1 MATATKRKPRK
12 SSKKRPVKTVAAT
25 NTNMQSRLNSLR
37 ADFDALQHDVRGLA
51 SDVGDAASTQVQE
64 LMTDAIGSANDAVER
79 VSEWST
85 ENLNGVRDAVKTQP
99 LAACML
105 SMSAGALIGAL
116 LLR

>member
-1 MATATKRKPRK
+1 MARVATRKRKNGT
-12 SSKKRPVKTVAAT
+12 VKTASAS
-25 NTNMQSRLNSLR
+25 NTAMQSRLNSLR
-37 ADFDALQHDVRGLA
+37 ADIDALQHDVRGLA

-64 LMTDAIGSANDAVER
+64 LMSDAIGTATEAVDR
-79 VSEWST
+79 VSEWGA
-85 ENLNGVRDAVKTQP
+85 ENLAGVRSAVKMQP

>member
-1 MATATKRKPRK
+1 MARTATRKRKK
-12 SSKKRPVKTVAAT
+12 SIVKTVKAA
-25 NTNMQSRLNSLR
+25 NTGMQSRLNSLR

-51 SDVGDAASTQVQE
+51 SDVGDAASSQAKE
-64 LMTDAIGSANDAVER
+64 IMTDAIGTATDAVDR
-79 VSEWST
+79 VSEWGA
-85 ENLNGVRDAVKTQP
+85 ENLAGVRTAVKTQP

>member
-1 MATATKRKPRK
+1 MAKRATRKRKK
-12 SSKKRPVKTVAAT
+12 STVTTVKAAT
-25 NTNMQSRLNSLR
+25 GMQSRLNSLR

-51 SDVGDAASTQVQE
+51 SDVGDAASTQAKEIVS
-64 LMTDAIGSANDAVER
+64 DAIGTATEAVDR
-79 VSEWST
+79 VSEWGA
-85 ENLNGVRDAVKTQP
+85 ENLAGVRSAVKTQP

>member
-1 MATATKRKPRK
+1 MARTVTRKRK
-12 SSKKRPVKTVAAT
+12 KRTVKTVKAA
-25 NTNMQSRLNSLR
+25 NTGMQSRLNSLR

-51 SDVGDAASTQVQE
+51 SDVGDVASSQAKE
-64 LMTDAIGSANDAVER
+64 FMNDATRTANEAVDR
-79 VSEWST
+79 VSEWGA
-85 ENLNGVRDAVKTQP
+85 ENLAGARSAVKAQP

>member
-1 MATATKRKPRK
+1 MATATRRKRRT
-12 SSKKRPVKTVAAT
+12 RTVKAS
-25 NTNMQSRLNSLR
+25 NTGMQSRLNSLR

-51 SDVGDAASTQVQE
+51 TDVGDAASNQVQE
-64 LMTDAIGSANDAVER
+64 LMSDAMDTASGAVDR
-79 VSEWST
+79 VSEWGS
-85 ENLNGVRDAVKTQP
+85 ENLNGVRSAVKSQP